1 MDNTGAGAAFPLA
14 PAGEVPRCGSVRL
27 LGHGF
32 VPAYFDEA
40 PTAIWLRCFRCPD
53 CRAVI
58 RLRPRGY
65 WGRFKAL
72 VETIR
77 PSLFNKPARGRW
89 DPWLSGRAWPRPAGR
104 RKGRA
109 LSLPEPPNPRVPLS

>member
-1 MDNTGAGAAFPLA
+1 MVEHPWPRETGITPCHLVAIVLFVATCVKKIMELERRFPW
-14 PAGEVPRCGSVRL
+14 PRPERCPRCGSVRL
-27 LGHGF
+27 WGHGF

-40 PTAIWLRCFRCPD
+40 PTAIWLRRFRCPD

-65 WGRFKAL
+65 WSRLPAP

-77 PSLFNKPARGRW
+77 Q
-89 DPWLSGRAWPRPAGR
+89 
-104 RKGRA
+104 
-109 LSLPEPPNPRVPLS
+109 